1 MRIVLRRSLAGLILL
16 AAAGSYGTVTAQT
29 APEQNALALEQQG
42 KTREAEAAWTGLSDR
57 DPANPIPWAH
67 LGLLAARQE
76 HFLQAV
82 GFYKK
87 ALALNPEMPGLR
99 LNLGLALFKNGDYRE
114 ALVFFTP
121 LLKEQPD
128 ASDEKQ
134 RLAVLI
140 GMSHYGLGDYAA
152 AAPYLREA
160 SARDVGNLTLLLTL
174 AHSCLLSKQY
184 PCVVDAYHRMVVLN
198 ADSAEAHI
206 LVGEALDEM
215 KDSAGAI
222 REFRAALK
230 ANPQEPNA
238 HFGLG
243 YLLWTQKEYPEA
255 AQEFQAELADVPGY
269 TQATLY
275 LADSFV
281 QMNEMDKAQP
291 LLEALVKGNPSL
303 ALARLD
309 LGIAEEELGH
319 KDAALRDL
327 NAAAALDPKNV
338 NVYWRL
344 GRVYRSMGKEAE
356 AKKEFDRARSLNEA
370 ADSRLLEVL
379 QKDQGKGTLPVENH
393 PEK

>member
-42 KTREAEAAWTGLSDR
+42 KTREAEAAWKGLSDR

-76 HFLQAV
+76 HFLQAA

-222 REFRAALK
+222 REFRAALR

-243 YLLWTQKEYPEA
+243 YLLWTEKQYPEA

>member
-42 KTREAEAAWTGLSDR
+42 KTREAEAAWKGLSDR

-222 REFRAALK
+222 REFRAALR

-243 YLLWTQKEYPEA
+243 YLLWTEKQYPEA

-344 GRVYRSMGKEAE
+344 GRVHRSMGKDVE

>member
-198 ADSAEAHI
+198 ADSAEAHM

-275 LADSFV
+275 LADSYV

-379 QKDQGKGTLPVENH
+379 QKDQGKGTLPVSDH

>member
-1 MRIVLRRSLAGLILL
+1 LRIVLRRSLAGLILL

-160 SARDVGNLTLLLTL
+160 SARDAGNLTLLLTL

-222 REFRAALK
+222 REFRAALR

-243 YLLWTQKEYPEA
+243 YLLWTEKQYPEA

-275 LADSFV
+275 LADSYV

-344 GRVYRSMGKEAE
+344 GRVHRSMGKDVE

-379 QKDQGKGTLPVENH
+379 QKDQGKGTLPVSDH

>member
-76 HFLQAV
+76 HFLQAA

-222 REFRAALK
+222 REFRAALR

-243 YLLWTQKEYPEA
+243 YLLWTEKQYPEA

-356 AKKEFDRARSLNEA
+356 AKKEFDQARSLNEA
-370 ADSRLLEVL
+370 ADARLLEVL

>member
-42 KTREAEAAWTGLSDR
+42 KTREAEAAWKGLSDR

-76 HFLQAV
+76 HFLQAA

-160 SARDVGNLTLLLTL
+160 SARDAGNLTLLLTL

-222 REFRAALK
+222 REFRAALR

-243 YLLWTQKEYPEA
+243 YLLWTEKQYPEA

-356 AKKEFDRARSLNEA
+356 AKKEFDQARSLNEA
-370 ADSRLLEVL
+370 ADARLLEVL

>member
-42 KTREAEAAWTGLSDR
+42 KTREAEAAWKGLSDR

-222 REFRAALK
+222 REFRAALR

-243 YLLWTQKEYPEA
+243 YLLWTEKQYPEA

>member
-198 ADSAEAHI
+198 ADSAEAHM

-379 QKDQGKGTLPVENH
+379 QKDQGKGTLPVSDH

>member
-1 MRIVLRRSLAGLILL
+1 LRIVLRRSLAGLILL

-160 SARDVGNLTLLLTL
+160 SARDAGNLTLLLTL

-255 AQEFQAELADVPGY
+255 AQEFQAELADVPEY
-269 TQATLY
+269 TQARLY
-275 LADSFV
+275 LADSYV

-344 GRVYRSMGKEAE
+344 GRVHRSMGKDVE

-379 QKDQGKGTLPVENH
+379 QKDQGKGTLPVSDH

>member
-42 KTREAEAAWTGLSDR
+42 KTREAEAAWKGLSDR

-198 ADSAEAHI
+198 ADSAEAHM

-222 REFRAALK
+222 REFRAALR

-243 YLLWTQKEYPEA
+243 YLLWTEKQYPEA

-281 QMNEMDKAQP
+281 QMNEMEKAQP

-379 QKDQGKGTLPVENH
+379 QKDQGKGTLPVSDH

>member
-1 MRIVLRRSLAGLILL
+1 LL

-275 LADSFV
+275 LADSYV

-356 AKKEFDRARSLNEA
+356 AKKEFDQARSLNEA
-370 ADSRLLEVL
+370 ADARLLEVL

>member
-128 ASDEKQ
+128 VSEEKQ
-134 RLAVLI
+134 RLTVLI
-140 GMSHYGLGDYAA
+140 GMAHYGLGDYAA

-198 ADSAEAHI
+198 ADSAEAHM

-379 QKDQGKGTLPVENH
+379 QKDQGKGTLPVSDH

>member
-1 MRIVLRRSLAGLILL
+1 LRIVLRRSLAGLILL

-76 HFLQAV
+76 HFLQAA

-160 SARDVGNLTLLLTL
+160 SARDAGNLTLLLTL

-222 REFRAALK
+222 REFRAALR

-243 YLLWTQKEYPEA
+243 YLLWTEKQYPEA

>member
-76 HFLQAV
+76 HFLQAA

-128 ASDEKQ
+128 VSEEKQ
-134 RLAVLI
+134 RLTVLI
-140 GMSHYGLGDYAA
+140 GMAHYGLGDYAA

-222 REFRAALK
+222 REFRAALR

-243 YLLWTQKEYPEA
+243 YLLWTEKQYPEA

-275 LADSFV
+275 LADSYV

-291 LLEALVKGNPSL
+291 LLEALVKNNPSL

-309 LGIAEEELGH
+309 LAIDEEESGH
-319 KDAALRDL
+319 KDAALREL
-327 NAAAALDPKNV
+327 QAAAALDPKNV

>member
-42 KTREAEAAWTGLSDR
+42 KTREAEAAWKGLSDR

-76 HFLQAV
+76 HFLQAA

-222 REFRAALK
+222 REFRAALR

-243 YLLWTQKEYPEA
+243 YLLWTEKQYPEA

-379 QKDQGKGTLPVENH
+379 QKDQGKGTLPVSDH

>member
-76 HFLQAV
+76 HFLQAA

-198 ADSAEAHI
+198 ADSAEAHM

-222 REFRAALK
+222 REFRAALR

-243 YLLWTQKEYPEA
+243 YLLWTEKQYPEA

-275 LADSFV
+275 LADSYV

-291 LLEALVKGNPSL
+291 LLEALVKNNPSL

-309 LGIAEEELGH
+309 LAIDEEESGH
-319 KDAALRDL
+319 KDAALREL
-327 NAAAALDPKNV
+327 QAAAALDPKNV

-379 QKDQGKGTLPVENH
+379 QKDQGKGTLPVSDH